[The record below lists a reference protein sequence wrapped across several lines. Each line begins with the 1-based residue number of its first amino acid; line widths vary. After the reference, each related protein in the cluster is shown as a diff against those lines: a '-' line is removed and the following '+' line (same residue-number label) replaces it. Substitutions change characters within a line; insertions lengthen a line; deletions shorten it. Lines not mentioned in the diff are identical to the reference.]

1 MSGTGRI
8 LTGIDNG
15 IYIDQ
20 RGGKENADMTKQN
33 TSFNVEG
40 KIVLISGAA
49 RGIGLACARSL
60 ALAGAK
66 IMLADILEALGADA
80 ARSICEQGGKAAF
93 CKLDV
98 TSEDDWQRG
107 IAATLETF
115 GGLDV
120 LVNNAGIEIAKPLL
134 QMTVNEWRRMHAI
147 NVEGVFLGTKHAITA
162 MISGANAGHGG
173 SIINLSSVAG
183 LVGVPGFAG
192 YCASKG
198 AVRLFSKAVAAEF
211 GAMNIRVNSI
221 HPGVTKTEM
230 GDKAVQDVANLVFGG
245 DFEQGM
251 NFIKNSTPLGRI
263 GETADVVAAVQ
274 FLASDAACYIT
285 GTELVID
292 GGISAV

>member
-1 MSGTGRI
+1 
-8 LTGIDNG
+8 
-15 IYIDQ
+15 
-20 RGGKENADMTKQN
+20 MTKQEN
-33 TSFNVEG
+33 SFNVEG
-40 KIVLISGAA
+40 KVFLITGAA
-49 RGIGLACARSL
+49 RGIGLDCARSL
-60 ALAGAK
+60 AGAGASV
-66 IMLADILEALGADA
+66 MLTDVLVDLGEQAG
-80 ARSICEQGGKAAF
+80 RTICDEGGNAGF

-98 TSEDDWQRG
+98 TSEADWERG

-115 GGLDV
+115 RGLDV

-134 QMTVNEWRRMHAI
+134 QMTVEEWRRMHAI
-147 NVEGVFLGTKHAITA
+147 NVEGVFLGTKHAIAA
-162 MISGANAGHGG
+162 MISDGNCGRGG

-211 GAMNIRVNSI
+211 GSMNIRVNSV
-221 HPGVTKTEM
+221 HPGVTQTEM

-245 DFEQGM
+245 DFEQGL

-263 GETADVVAAVQ
+263 GKTADVVAAVH

-285 GTELVID
+285 GTELVVD

>member
-1 MSGTGRI
+1 M
-8 LTGIDNG
+8 
-15 IYIDQ
+15 
-20 RGGKENADMTKQN
+20 AKQN
-33 TSFNVEG
+33 GSFNVAG
-40 KIVLISGAA
+40 KTVMISGAA
-49 RGIGLACARSL
+49 RGIGLDCARSL
-60 ALAGAK
+60 ARAGAK
-66 IMLADILEALGADA
+66 VMLTDVLVDLGEQAS
-80 ARSICEQGGKAAF
+80 RSICAEGGSAGF

-98 TSEDDWQRG
+98 TSEGDWQRG
-107 IAATLETF
+107 IAATLEAF

-134 QMTVNEWRRMHAI
+134 QMTIEEWRRMHAI
-147 NVEGVFLGTKHAITA
+147 NVEGLFLGTKNAIGA
-162 MISGANAGHGG
+162 MIAEGNGGRGG

-211 GAMNIRVNSI
+211 GSYNIRVNSI

-245 DFEQGM
+245 DFEQGL

-263 GETADVVAAVQ
+263 GATADVVAAVH

-285 GTELVID
+285 GTELVVD